1 MGWNTKI
8 LHNAILLQLGNPSLQ
23 WWFQQTKMNPQYQ
36 WLFWVSKW
44 STFGTFV
51 KLHTKMDQSYRLIEW
66 SYTHRPFYPLVY
78 YSASVPLKPLKLL
91 VHFLSRSALQ
101 WGSDICIQLCKNEVP
116 SRDKNTICKPTI
128 WVFLNW
134 KLELVTK
141 CIDTHSF
148 LV

>member
-8 LHNAILLQLGNPSLQ
+8 LHNAILQLGNPPLQ

-101 WGSDICIQLCKNEVP
+101 WGSDICIQLCKNEVS
-116 SRDKNTICKPTI
+116 SRDKNTICKPSI
-128 WVFLNW
+128 SFFLNW